1 MSTAPPRIGMDRFL
15 DAEWMELAAS
25 VVRGESD
32 LKDLHAQLAA
42 DIPGLQ
48 VQRKAVGILN
58 RMWFPAD
65 TVGRS
70 LAMEAAMLV
79 RQSKPGSRT
88 AAFEAVAIGA
98 YPYFREVVENVG
110 RLLRLQE
117 TCSAG
122 EVHRRMFELHGKRT
136 TIDQATSY
144 AFKTMVSWGMIR
156 RQAGRRLCHAE
167 PLDLTPEAKR
177 LLDLAANRSRHSVTP
192 LQVTDPLLFA
202 FKKG

>member
-1 MSTAPPRIGMDRFL
+1 MDRFI
-15 DAEWMELAAS
+15 DTEWMETAAS

-42 DIPGLQ
+42 NIPGLQ
-48 VQRKAVGILN
+48 VQRKAIGILN
-58 RMWFPAD
+58 RMWFPED
-65 TVGRS
+65 SVGRS

-79 RQSKPGSRT
+79 RHSERGSRT

-110 RLLRLQE
+110 RLLRLQD

-144 AFKTMVSWGMIR
+144 AFKTMVSWGMIQ
-156 RQAGRRLCHAE
+156 RQPDRRLGHAA
-167 PLDLTPEAKR
+167 PQQLTPEAKR